1 MRIKIYSAAGGN
13 ATAIVFGEKI
23 NRDKYYL
30 INNDIQNK
38 NPEVEQVGFLEEKN
52 GLPFLQMAGGEFC
65 GNATRAFACFLKEQT
80 FEKNNYEFYVSG
92 FDNKVVASVFE
103 ISEKEFFCK
112 VFLPG
117 LVKLAKVKKIKL
129 FAKNVVV
136 VDLGGIIHILVNEE
150 QFPFSQNNYVKNMKT
165 IKNKLKID
173 CDAVG
178 VIWIRKEEKE
188 KIFIK
193 PVVWVKAIDTC
204 YYETSCGSASIAV
217 GMALSQDVRVIQPS
231 LKEIEVGFNKKNIIL
246 SSEMRLL

>member
-65 GNATRAFACFLKEQT
+65 GNATRAFACFLKEKT
-80 FEKNNYEFYVSG
+80 SNRNNYEFYVSG
-92 FDNKVVASVFE
+92 FNNKVLASVFK
-103 ISEKEFFCK
+103 ISEKEFFCE
-112 VFLPG
+112 VRLPG
-117 LVKLAKVKKIKL
+117 LAESAKVKKTKL
-129 FAKNVVV
+129 FGKKVIV
-136 VDLGGIIHILVNEE
+136 VDLGGIIHILVNEK
-150 QFPFSQNNYVKNMKT
+150 QFPFSQNDYVKNMKT
-165 IKNKLKID
+165 IKDKLKVD

-178 VIWIRKEEKE
+178 VLWIREEEE

-217 GMALSQDVRVIQPS
+217 GIAFYQDVRVIQPS
-231 LKEIEVGFNKKNIIL
+231 LKEIKVAFDKNYIIL